1 MARWTRAAVPHGDTR
16 SIDWGMIGARERMA
30 LGEVQ
35 VNQELMAIFAAT
47 IVGTISLG
55 AFMFAL
61 ILWLDGRFRKNTAA
75 LRDELKARERRLRD
89 ELKARERRLRDAILG
104 LDRRTARRLG
114 CWWSINPRS
123 AGVTGGCACVWLQ
136 YCCRIWERD
145 RRRNP
150 AETELRPIV
159 TGRRHH

>member
-1 MARWTRAAVPHGDTR
+1 
-16 SIDWGMIGARERMA
+16 MA

-47 IVGTISLG
+47 IVGTIPLG

-89 ELKARERRLRDAILG
+89 AILG

-114 CWWSINPRS
+114 CTCWWSINPRS
-123 AGVTGGCACVWLQ
+123 AGVTGGCACV
-136 YCCRIWERD
+136 CCSIAAVSGNGTGAAIL
-145 RRRNP
+145 RRPSCVRS
-150 AETELRPIV
+150 
-159 TGRRHH
+159 

>member
-16 SIDWGMIGARERMA
+16 SIDGGRIGARERMA

-47 IVGTISLG
+47 IVGTIPLG

-114 CWWSINPRS
+114 CTCWWSINPRS
-123 AGVTGGCACVWLQ
+123 AGVTGGCACV
-136 YCCRIWERD
+136 CCSIAAGSGNATGAAIL
-145 RRRNP
+145 RRPSCVRS
-150 AETELRPIV
+150 
-159 TGRRHH
+159 